1 VIVFPGPRVKFH
13 RCVVCGRTL
22 KFTTA
27 SADTSVGP
35 ECVRSTADV
44 DALREGALAGD
55 RRRYRSEVLDL
66 GFKVE

>member
-13 RCVVCGRTL
+13 RCVVCGRKL

-27 SADTSVGP
+27 SADTGVGP
-35 ECVRSTADV
+35 GCVRSAADI
-44 DALREGALAGD
+44 DALGEGALAGD
-55 RRRYRSEVLDL
+55 RPRYRGEVLDL